1 MSPNTQFRE
10 VNSQKADTVGKIFFN
25 FLKMQVTC
33 FIFHCFQHME
43 SFVLQCMEKVFKPT
57 KCTKSVGDRRT
68 QEEVETAS
76 ERGEN
81 VGGNER
87 EGRHLNL
94 GLAAVL
100 GRSGKKQRRCLE
112 WEQEERWQIVDTKQ
126 GY

>member
-33 FIFHCFQHME
+33 FIFRCFQHME

-81 VGGNER
+81 VGNKR

-100 GRSGKKQRRCLE
+100 GRSGKQQRRCLE
-112 WEQEERWQIVDTKQ
+112 WEQEERWQIVDCKQ